1 MHADK
6 PCCARWQSVPKPH
19 EHRTAEEVC
28 SRMCVCVRINGLCR
42 QASLVACTSRG
53 SWTARARY
61 GPPGRGGAAFFPEP
75 VSPNFRAQLCCRT
88 RARTRGSRKEQ
99 ASRALP
105 TALNAVSELA
115 ATVSSQAGNPHMMEY
130 KCVCIAFAVS
140 GRTAERAAC
149 LAARASRKQLQQW
162 PGQDAISRVRQWL
175 CILCCRTD
183 LGEQHPVH
191 PEVVKDEA
199 AGCRAHSTLCSKT
212 HNFVDQ
218 QNFGRGKP
226 QILLINNFP
235 VQSIK

>member
-19 EHRTAEEVC
+19 GHRTAEEVC
-28 SRMCVCVRINGLCR
+28 SRMFSLCVCVRINGLRR

-88 RARTRGSRKEQ
+88 RARTRGGRREQ

-115 ATVSSQAGNPHMMEY
+115 ASVSSQAGNPHVMEY

-149 LAARASRKQLQQW
+149 LAARASSKQLQQW
-162 PGQDAISRVRQWL
+162 PGQDAISWVRQWL

-199 AGCRAHSTLCSKT
+199 AGCRAHSIP
-212 HNFVDQ
+212 FVA
-218 QNFGRGKP
+218 KP
-226 QILLINNFP
+226 TILLINKTLGGGNRRFC
-235 VQSIK
+235 

>member
-19 EHRTAEEVC
+19 GHRTAEEVC
-28 SRMCVCVRINGLCR
+28 SRMFSQCVCVRINGLRR

-61 GPPGRGGAAFFPEP
+61 GPPGRGGAA
-75 VSPNFRAQLCCRT
+75 
-88 RARTRGSRKEQ
+88 
-99 ASRALP
+99 RALP

-162 PGQDAISRVRQWL
+162 PGQDAISLVRQWL

-183 LGEQHPVH
+183 LGKQHPVH

-199 AGCRAHSTLCSKT
+199 AGCRAHSIPFVAKPTILLINKAGET
-212 HNFVDQ
+212 ADFVDQ
-218 QNFGRGKP
+218 QFSCPVYKINERTQPPF
-226 QILLINNFP
+226 LLINNFSGCP
-235 VQSIK
+235 GTEFC